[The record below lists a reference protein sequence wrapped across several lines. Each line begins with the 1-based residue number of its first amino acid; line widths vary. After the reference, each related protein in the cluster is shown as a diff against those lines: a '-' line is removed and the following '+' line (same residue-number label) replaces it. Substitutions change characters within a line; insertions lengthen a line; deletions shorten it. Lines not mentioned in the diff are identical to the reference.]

1 MYKKYMTWLFC
12 LLWMGMIFYSSSTP
26 YEKQDV
32 KPFLAGKLDLTL
44 LEPFLED
51 ITFTYNQSVISV
63 QSLGIEGYIEFF
75 LRKGAHVF
83 VFMVLCIL
91 FYHSLKYTINRAVLR
106 LSFLF
111 TCLYAV
117 FDEWHQGLTPN
128 RTPYIGDVFLDSFG
142 ALLAILLILI
152 GQRLGNRKMTKLK
165 NNTQK

>member
-83 VFMVLCIL
+83 VFMVLCIERKGSNNL
-91 FYHSLKYTINRAVLR
+91 YTTISCMWN
-106 LSFLF
+106 
-111 TCLYAV
+111 
-117 FDEWHQGLTPN
+117 
-128 RTPYIGDVFLDSFG
+128 
-142 ALLAILLILI
+142 
-152 GQRLGNRKMTKLK
+152 
-165 NNTQK
+165 